1 MKFSKQ
7 FTLNLTDLQKS
18 LIMAVG
24 GAVFGILYPIFDT
37 WLNEPGWLLPIV
49 NFKLVI
55 KAALNAALPYLL
67 KNWISPTPKQIMIDP
82 SITTIIDN
90 VTKEPIVNHI
100 DVAATVVT
108 AVQDKLNTEG

>member
-7 FTLNLTDLQKS
+7 FSLNLTDLQKS

-24 GAVFGILYPIFDT
+24 GAIFGILYPIFDA

-67 KNWISPTPKQIMIDP
+67 KNWISPTPKEIVIDP
-82 SITTIIDN
+82 SVTTVIDK
-90 VTKEPIVNHI
+90 VTNKPVVDHMNIE
-100 DVAATVVT
+100 ASTVT
-108 AVQDKLNTEG
+108 TDQEKLNTEG